1 VIEDETVGCSSS
13 STLGA
18 RGYIYL
24 KKIQGPPI
32 PMQNRRGSGN
42 LRTNKLGAKVDTPL
56 PLGAKVD
63 TPLPRLDY

>member
-1 VIEDETVGCSSS
+1 
-13 STLGA
+13 
-18 RGYIYL
+18 
-24 KKIQGPPI
+24 
-32 PMQNRRGSGN
+32 MQNRRGSGN